1 MVDGVHGVLDHVVKL
16 VVVENRNILDCVMIP
31 NLHVEGKNVK
41 DQALM
46 MLVAM
51 NFAVQVR
58 YEIYVA
64 LFVKSEDQSTKKQG
78 AAFMIRLS
86 LARDNNYLLLLA
98 NIYSS

>member
-16 VVVENRNILDCVMIP
+16 VVVENRNILDCVTIP

-46 MLVAM
+46 MLIAM

-58 YEIYVA
+58 YAIYVA
-64 LFVKSEDQSTKKQG
+64 LFVNNL
-78 AAFMIRLS
+78 LS
-86 LARDNNYLLLLA
+86 ILKVRINLQRSKEQHL
-98 NIYSS
+98 